1 MYFFIVSILYK
12 KKGSI
17 YFYTIHVNFY
27 LLTIFCSTLEGIM
40 SIDGYSFCW
49 FLLRWGELL
58 ACSSALKKN
67 KCIFH
72 KQGMLTVHKI
82 VWLHSFSLLPYSSYP
97 SIALTVHYFQ
107 PQASYSFLPLS
118 LFPNVKR
125 KTHLAKPTLCYFHSI
140 KPFYLP
146 ECLYLSLLTGELALH
161 TWLIISWLVRII
173 VLFYVKNIRK
183 SSLTE
188 K

>member
-1 MYFFIVSILYK
+1 MYFFIVSILYQ

-17 YFYTIHVNFY
+17 YFYTISVNFY

-40 SIDGYSFCW
+40 PIDRYSFCW

-58 ACSSALKKN
+58 ACSSALKEN

-82 VWLHSFSLLPYSSYP
+82 VWPHSFSLLPYSSYP
-97 SIALTVHYFQ
+97 SISLTVHYFQ
-107 PQASYSFLPLS
+107 PRASYSFPQLS

-125 KTHLAKPTLCYFHSI
+125 KIHLVKPTLCYFHSTE
-140 KPFYLP
+140 PFYSL
-146 ECLYLSLLTGELALH
+146 ECLCLSLLTSKLALH
-161 TWLIISWLVRII
+161 TWLITSWLVQII
-173 VLFYVKNIRK
+173 VLSYVKDIRK
-183 SSLTE
+183 SSLTV